1 MISSGAVKAS
11 APAMLAS
18 KAQGKLDASKKAKD
32 DFASN
37 YADMQ
42 VSAHKGA
49 VSLFERY
56 AKSGENGELKKW
68 ARTTLPTL
76 KHHFEMAQTPRR
88 STDLANLQQPKT

>member
-1 MISSGAVKAS
+1 MISSGAVKAT
-11 APAMLAS
+11 APTMLDS

-37 YADMQ
+37 CADTQ

-56 AKSGENGELKKW
+56 AKSGENGELNKW

-76 KHHFEMAQTPRR
+76 KHHFEMAQNPE
-88 STDLANLQQPKT
+88 KKH